1 MYKVDIGPKAGR
13 FIRKQDTPIQQQLIR
28 KLREL
33 EQDPRPAGCKRL
45 QGNKNLYRVRMGDYR
60 IIYTIKDNQ
69 LVVLVI
75 QIGHRRD
82 VYRGGEITDF

>member
-1 MYKVDIGPKAGR
+1 MYKVDIGPKAGKY
-13 FIRKQDTPIQQQLIR
+13 IRKQDAPIQQQIIR

-33 EQDPRPAGCKRL
+33 EQDPRPTGCKRL
-45 QGNKNLYRVRMGDYR
+45 QGKKDLYRIRSGDYR

-69 LVVLVI
+69 LLVLVV

-82 VYRGGEITDF
+82 VYR

>member
-1 MYKVDIGPKAGR
+1 MYKVDVGPKAKK
-13 FIRKQDTPIQQQLIR
+13 FIRKQDTPLQQQIIR

-33 EQDPRPAGCKRL
+33 EQNPRSVGCKRL
-45 QGNKNLYRVRMGDYR
+45 QGKKDLYRVRTGDYR

-69 LVVLVI
+69 LLVLVV

-82 VYRGGEITDF
+82 IYRR